1 MRKDEWKK
9 IGVRN
14 FIKMYKAIWKVHL
27 YNFNVNNFLRHNIK
41 TKHCNVYKNEKQY
54 YSTYVEYVENVKN
67 AKNMHSGKYT
77 LLLNQK
83 KYMYNTGGNLQNL
96 QYQKHFSFDAGI
108 DKNEI
113 VKPFENGHA
122 KIREYMLNNSNEF
135 VSSGIE
141 NSTQFQNSQKY
152 YIDDKEL
159 PNKGDGNNK
168 KIKKIDKEMKNNKEL
183 CSKDE
188 NESET
193 KLEQLLKKRNVKK
206 DIIKITEKAKYEIK
220 RIIEINNKQNKNN
233 NYVLKLYF
241 IAKGCNGLTHSFN
254 FINKNDIKENDEIIY
269 ENDNNT
275 EKKNILL
282 VIDSNCILY
291 VINTILDYY
300 KDDLTENFIF
310 TNPNITSI
318 CPCGTSFHF

>member
-1 MRKDEWKK
+1 
-9 IGVRN
+9 
-14 FIKMYKAIWKVHL
+14 MYKAIWKSHL
-27 YNFNVNNFLRHNIK
+27 YNFNVNNFLCHNIK
-41 TKHCNVYKNEKQY
+41 TKHCNVYKIEKQY
-54 YSTYVEYVENVKN
+54 YSIYVENIKN
-67 AKNMHSGKYT
+67 IHSGKYT
-77 LLLNQK
+77 HLLLNQK
-83 KYMYNTGGNLQNL
+83 KNIYNICGNIKNLQH
-96 QYQKHFSFDAGI
+96 QKHFSFDAGI
-108 DKNEI
+108 EKNGI

-135 VSSGIE
+135 VPSGIE
-141 NSTQFQNSQKY
+141 KDKQFQNSNKY
-152 YIDDKEL
+152 YMDDKEIS
-159 PNKGDGNNK
+159 NKTDENNK
-168 KIKKIDKEMKNNKEL
+168 KQKKNDKEMKNNNEL
-183 CSKDE
+183 CSQDE
-188 NESET
+188 NESEI
-193 KLEQLLKKRNVKK
+193 KLEQLLKKRSIKK

-220 RIIEINNKQNKNN
+220 RIIEMNNKQNKNN

-269 ENDNNT
+269 DNDNNT

>member
-1 MRKDEWKK
+1 
-9 IGVRN
+9 
-14 FIKMYKAIWKVHL
+14 MYKAIWKTHL

-54 YSTYVEYVENVKN
+54 YSIYIENIKN
-67 AKNMHSGKYT
+67 NHSGKYT
-77 LLLNQK
+77 YLPLNHK
-83 KYMYNTGGNLQNL
+83 KNIYNISRNLKNL
-96 QYQKHFSFDAGI
+96 QYQKHFSFDSGI
-108 DKNEI
+108 DKNGI

-135 VSSGIE
+135 VPSGIE
-141 NSTQFQNSQKY
+141 KDKQFQNSKKY
-152 YIDDKEL
+152 YMDNKEIS
-159 PNKGDGNNK
+159 NKTDEDN
-168 KIKKIDKEMKNNKEL
+168 KKIDKEVKNNNKL

-188 NESET
+188 NESEI
-193 KLEQLLKKRNVKK
+193 KLEQLLKKRNIKK

-220 RIIEINNKQNKNN
+220 RIIEMNNKQNKNN

-254 FINKNDIKENDEIIY
+254 FINKNDIKENDKIIY
-269 ENDNNT
+269 DNDNNT